1 MNLILVRIFAFA
13 KMKFVIHEVDV
24 NIRTSEIFVLSIT
37 GILMVVYWYVS
48 IIIALQVFVWSVV
61 LWISDTLYT
70 SKFLSW
76 SLVDVFI

>member
-1 MNLILVRIFAFA
+1 MA
-13 KMKFVIHEVDV
+13 
-24 NIRTSEIFVLSIT
+24 
-37 GILMVVYWYVS
+37 VYYYVS